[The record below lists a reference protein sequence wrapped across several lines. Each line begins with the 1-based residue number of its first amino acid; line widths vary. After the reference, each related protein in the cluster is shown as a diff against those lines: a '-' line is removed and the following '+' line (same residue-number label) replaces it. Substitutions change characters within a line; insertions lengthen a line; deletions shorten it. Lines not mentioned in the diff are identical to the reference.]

1 MVHNH
6 DFPAWYHD
14 LHQRLTTMAD
24 TLNTRVT
31 PWQAHDAVVTPE
43 ELGYTDGK
51 ATAFIQQAI
60 DRVHALGG
68 GTVLCGQGEYVT
80 GSLVL
85 RSNVRL
91 MIGEGAK
98 LLAAPT

>member
-43 ELGYTDGK
+43 EMGYTGGK
-51 ATAFIQQAI
+51 ATAFQSRYQ
-60 DRVHALGG
+60 
-68 GTVLCGQGEYVT
+68 C
-80 GSLVL
+80 
-85 RSNVRL
+85 
-91 MIGEGAK
+91 MISHVISA
-98 LLAAPT
+98 